1 LITTSKLV
9 GLKIVIFHSKLFP
22 MSKVED
28 FLTKEEEQEIVTAIC
43 NAEKNT
49 SGEIRVHIEKTTTMD
64 HFDRAMEVFNE
75 LKMDATELQNG
86 VLIYLA
92 VEDRNFVICGDKGIN
107 DAVKSDFWDS
117 TRDVMVAHF
126 KQGNFKQG
134 LIDGITSAGQ
144 QLQHYFPWQ
153 EGDTN
158 ELSNEI
164 SRG

>member
-1 LITTSKLV
+1 
-9 GLKIVIFHSKLFP
+9 

-28 FLTKEEEQEIVTAIC
+28 LLSSAEEQEVVAAIRL
-43 NAEKNT
+43 AEKNT
-49 SGEIRVHIEKTTTMD
+49 SGEIRVHIEKTTTLD
-64 HFDRAMEVFNE
+64 AYDRAMEVFHE

-107 DAVKSDFWDS
+107 DVVPNDFWNC
-117 TRDVMVAHF
+117 TRDAMVAEF
-126 KQGNFKQG
+126 KKGDFKQG
-134 LIDGITSAGQ
+134 LIDGITRAGE